1 MENRELMFMGVDLV
15 EDLSEIIEKGESFS
29 KMNFTDEQK
38 EVYEKTKNFIFDNL
52 KSLLEHYSDYD
63 TNFIVLINN
72 DNKNIGELFYKDLFD
87 IAVSRGDKIYT
98 TSNTTN
104 NILEHIIDI
113 IEENNAEENNEC
125 LTNEKNKINRI
136 YEYCEEKINSDIISL

>member
-15 EDLSEIIEKGESFS
+15 EDLFEIIEKGESFS

-38 EVYEKTKNFIFDNL
+38 EVYKKTKNFIFDNL
-52 KSLLEHYSDYD
+52 KSLLKHYSDYD

-113 IEENNAEENNEC
+113 IEEDNAEENNEC